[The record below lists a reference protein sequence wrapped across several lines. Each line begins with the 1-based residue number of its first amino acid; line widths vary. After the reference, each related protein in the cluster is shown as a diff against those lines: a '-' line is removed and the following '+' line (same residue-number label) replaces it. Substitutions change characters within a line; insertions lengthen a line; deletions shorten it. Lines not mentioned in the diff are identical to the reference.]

1 MCRLASVVSEV
12 NTSKQLNRQR
22 RHRRV
27 RARIVGTKERP
38 RVSVFKSNK
47 HIFVQLIDD
56 ESRKTIL
63 SSKVVSAGKSKIK
76 GNKSEKA
83 TEVGKI
89 IAEKAKTAGINE
101 VVFDRGG
108 YKYHG
113 RVKALADGLR
123 AGGLK
128 F

>member
-1 MCRLASVVSEV
+1 M
-12 NTSKQLNRQR
+12 
-22 RHRRV
+22 
-27 RARIVGTKERP
+27 GTKERP

-56 ESRKTIL
+56 EKGKTIV
-63 SSKVVSAGKSKIK
+63 SSKAVSGKSAKLK
-76 GNKSEKA
+76 GTKVNRA
-83 TEVGKI
+83 TEIGKLL
-89 IAEKAKTAGINE
+89 AEKAKTAGIKE

-113 RVKALADGLR
+113 RIKSLADGLR

-128 F
+128 L

>member
-1 MCRLASVVSEV
+1 MNRKR
-12 NTSKQLNRQR
+12 KQLNRIR
-22 RHRRV
+22 RHSRV
-27 RARIVGTKERP
+27 RSRIIGTAKRP
-38 RVSVFKSNK
+38 RISVFKSNK
-47 HIFVQLIDD
+47 NIFVQLIDD
-56 ESRKTIL
+56 EKGKTL
-63 SSKVVSAGKSKIK
+63 LSNSMKGKKGAKKSSKSDHAKVAGEALAK
-76 GNKSEKA
+76 
-83 TEVGKI
+83 
-89 IAEKAKTAGINE
+89 KAKEGGITN

>member
-1 MCRLASVVSEV
+1 M
-12 NTSKQLNRQR
+12 
-22 RHRRV
+22 
-27 RARIVGTKERP
+27 RARVEGTEARP

-56 ESRKTIL
+56 KSRKTIL
-63 SSKVVSAGKSKIK
+63 SSKIVPVSKNKLKGGKSQ
-76 GNKSEKA
+76 KA
-83 TEVGKI
+83 GEVGKV
-89 IAEKAKTAGINE
+89 IAERAKAAGINE

>member
-1 MCRLASVVSEV
+1 M
-12 NTSKQLNRQR
+12 
-22 RHRRV
+22 
-27 RARIVGTKERP
+27 RAKIIGTAKRP

-47 HIFVQLIDD
+47 NIFVQLIDD
-56 ESRKTIL
+56 ERGKTLFSNSIKDKKGAKK
-63 SSKVVSAGKSKIK
+63 SSKSDHAKVVGEALAK
-76 GNKSEKA
+76 
-83 TEVGKI
+83 
-89 IAEKAKTAGINE
+89 KAKETGIAD